1 VRTDHH
7 DHVPAV
13 LLRLRFDEAKFL
25 DVPRKALEQLV
36 AEFRPG
42 LLATAEHD
50 RHLDLVSLPQ
60 ESLDVAFFGAVV
72 VRIDLR
78 PDLDFL
84 DDRLRLVLARL
95 PGLECRLVLELAEVH
110 ELGDRRPR
118 RRRDLHEI
126 EVCLLRQ
133 PECIGNRDDADL
145 LA

>member
-13 LLRLRFDEAKFL
+13 LLGLRFDEAKFL
-25 DVPRKALEQLV
+25 DVPRKALQQLV
-36 AEFRPG
+36 AELRPG

-60 ESLDVAFFGAVV
+60 KPLDVPLLGAVV

-78 PDLDFL
+78 PDLDLL

-95 PGLECRLVLELAEVH
+95 PGFERRFVLELAEVH
-110 ELGDRRPR
+110 ELADRRPC
-118 RRRDLHEI
+118 RRRDLNEI
-126 EVCLLRQ
+126 EVCLLCQ
-133 PECIGNRDDADL
+133 PERVGNRDDADL